1 MLRRGA
7 SWQKLALPGS
17 MLPAETDL
25 SPHLLNVFENEP
37 PVIAVVLTW
46 NSYGDTVRCI
56 ESLKK
61 ATYPSLDIVLVD
73 NGSTDGS
80 PEILSGNFP
89 DIPLLK
95 LPSNKGYGAG
105 NNAGIRFAT
114 GKGYNY
120 ILILNNDVV
129 VDPEFLEPMVQAM
142 QTQPSVGVVTCKAF
156 FQSDPA
162 RIYTTAGRFS
172 KARCSGIP
180 RQISRIDEDGD
191 ASYISGCIMLVK
203 KKVFESVGFF
213 DERFFMYFE
222 DVEFSRRVLYRFRMY
237 YTPKGVVYHKSGGG
251 QRWSNF
257 NSTYLYYTARNR
269 LLTFKDEPWSY
280 RLYVLVYS
288 FVSAASK
295 TIVISFSLSG
305 QHREETRKNRISAIW
320 RGFKDGVI
328 DE

>member
-1 MLRRGA
+1 M
-7 SWQKLALPGS
+7 P
-17 MLPAETDL
+17 PAETDL
-25 SPHLLNVFENEP
+25 SQNLLNIIENEP
-37 PVIAVVLTW
+37 SVIAVVLTW
-46 NSYGDTVRCI
+46 NGYGDTVRCI

-61 ATYPSLDIVLVD
+61 VTYPSLDIVLVD

-80 PEILSGNFP
+80 PEILSGKFP

-156 FQSDPA
+156 FQSNPT

-180 RQISRIDEDGD
+180 RSKSRVDEDGD
-191 ASYISGCIMLVK
+191 ASYISGCIMLVNR
-203 KKVFESVGFF
+203 KVFDIAGLF
-213 DERFFMYFE
+213 DESFFMYFD
-222 DVEFSRRVLYRFRMY
+222 DVEFSRRILPRFRIY
-237 YTPKGVVYHKSGGG
+237 YVAQGKVYHKSGGG
-251 QRWSNF
+251 QVWRNF
-257 NSTYLYYTARNR
+257 TSTYLYYTSRNR
-269 LLTFKDEPWSY
+269 FLAFQHEPWAY
-280 RLYVLVYS
+280 RVYVAVYS
-288 FVSAASK
+288 LCVAMAKTLVILFVSSENK
-295 TIVISFSLSG
+295 MQEGRWL
-305 QHREETRKNRISAIW
+305 RINAIW
-320 RGFKDGVI
+320 KGLKHGFSRRYG
-328 DE
+328 